1 MGHLAYVNWVMQ
13 ISKLAGNRACKER
26 SAVFKM
32 SICDTCGNYQYDED
46 YEYYVCMVDLD
57 EDEMSRFLQGGSF
70 ECAFYQPDD
79 EYRIVRKQM

>member
-1 MGHLAYVNWVMQ
+1 
-13 ISKLAGNRACKER
+13 
-26 SAVFKM
+26 M

-46 YEYYVCMVDLD
+46 YEYYVCM
-57 EDEMSRFLQGGSF
+57 DEMSRFLQGGSF

>member
-1 MGHLAYVNWVMQ
+1 MGHPAYVNWVMQ

-46 YEYYVCMVDLD
+46 YEYYVCMVERD
-57 EDEMSRFLQGGSF
+57 EDEMSRGWQGGSF